1 MNIFD
6 VAETTIKLPFKE
18 LSLHQRFVKLSKARS
33 VIGHSGTN
41 KCQCRGLGL
50 DITDYLLCR
59 ITFHLVVLLIQ
70 ICLGL
75 CQEPASVNVDLQCH
89 MGIATFPT

>member
-6 VAETTIKLPFKE
+6 VAETTIKLPLKE
-18 LSLHQRFVKLSKARS
+18 LSLHQRFVELSKARS

-50 DITDYLLCR
+50 DTTDYLLCN
-59 ITFHLVVLLIQ
+59 
-70 ICLGL
+70 
-75 CQEPASVNVDLQCH
+75 NVSSCGAIDSDLSRTLSRTRLRKC
-89 MGIATFPT
+89 